1 MKKIIKAIIKPII
14 ILLIIALIIGLAYKY
29 LQKRNKNYDLEIVES
44 YNYYPLLKDGKYG
57 IIDLQG
63 NILVNPDYK
72 QTIIPNPSKDVFV
85 CINENNTEGDE
96 DDTTIVF
103 NQNGEQ
109 IFKEYENVSAIRF
122 SGTVSD
128 MPYEKT
134 VLSYKKDG
142 KYGLIDYKGKK
153 VTDAIYEEIMSV
165 PYKEGEILAKK
176 DGKYGVINNKG
187 VVLIEFEYDEI
198 SGDGFYN
205 EDTKYKDAGYFIGIK
220 TDDGYRYGYINKKFE
235 KILDTEY
242 NDIYRIDVEDD
253 EKNIYLKA
261 TKNGQ
266 VGIIYNGKEIIKCE
280 YQDIDYDD
288 KNKCFLVVKDSK
300 RGVYDINGTNIV
312 PVEYDYI
319 AYKGDYIYAELNN
332 DEVKYFDKFGKE
344 VEEASYLDIF
354 PTDNV
359 IYNITESEDGQYGII
374 DGKGNVLVD
383 NTYAFIDYAFDNYF
397 IALRDGK
404 LGVIDDKE
412 NNIIEFKYDVLQCV
426 NGTNVIQGKISDTDT
441 MDLYS
446 KKMEK
451 VATVEN
457 AVINQYDDYIE
468 IYSEKST
475 KYFDFEGNEKTN
487 IQILKNNELFA
498 IEKDGKWGMTDK
510 MGNIVVECIYDKV
523 TELNEYGFAGIKLD
537 GKWGVID
544 KTGKVILE
552 PTYEHFANNEKPEFI
567 NKYYKVTYGYGESY
581 YTDEE

>member
-1 MKKIIKAIIKPII
+1 MKKVIKAIIKPII
-14 ILLIIALIIGLAYKY
+14 IIAIIALIVGLAYRY
-29 LQKRNKNYDLEIVES
+29 MQKRNKNYELEIVNS
-44 YNYYPLLKDGKYG
+44 YSYYPLLQDSKYG

-63 NILVNPDYK
+63 NILVNPEYK
-72 QTIIPNPSKDVFV
+72 QVIIPNPSKDVFV
-85 CINENNTEGDE
+85 CVNENEREDTDE
-96 DDTTIVF
+96 DDTTVVF
-103 NQNGEQ
+103 NQQGEQ

-153 VTDAIYEEIMSV
+153 VTEPIYEEISSV

-198 SGDGFYN
+198 TGDGFYK
-205 EDTKYKDAGYFIGIK
+205 EDTKYKEAGYFVGKK
-220 TDDGYRYGYINKKFE
+220 TDDGYRYGYINNKFD
-235 KILDTEY
+235 KLIDMEY
-242 NDIYRIDVEDD
+242 NEIYRAGVEDD
-253 EKNIYLKA
+253 EKNVYLIA

-266 VGIIYNGKEIIKCE
+266 VGVIYNKEEIIKFE
-280 YQDIDYDD
+280 YEDIEYDD
-288 KNKCFLVVKDSK
+288 ESKRFLVVKDSK
-300 RGVYDINGTNIV
+300 KGVFDINGTNIV
-312 PVEYDYI
+312 PVNYDYVT
-319 AYKGDYIYAELNN
+319 YKGDYIYAATDNEA
-332 DEVKYFDKFGKE
+332 KYFDEFGKE
-344 VEEASYLDIF
+344 IVEMEYLEIY

-359 IYNITESEDGQYGII
+359 IYNITFSEDGKYGII

-383 NTYAFIDYAFDNYF
+383 NTYSFIDYAFDNYF

-412 NNIIEFKYDVLQCV
+412 NNIIEFKYDVLQCI

-446 KKMEK
+446 KQMEK

-457 AVINQYDDYIE
+457 AVINLYNDYIE
-468 IYSEKST
+468 VYSEKST
-475 KYFDFEGNEKTN
+475 KYFDFEGHEKTN
-487 IQILKNNELFA
+487 TQILKNNELFA

-510 MGNIVVECIYDKV
+510 LGNIVVDCIYDKV

-537 GKWGVID
+537 GKWGVVD
-544 KTGKVILE
+544 KTGNIILE

-581 YTDEE
+581 YTNEE

>member
-1 MKKIIKAIIKPII
+1 MKKVIKAIVKPII
-14 ILLIIALIIGLAYKY
+14 IIAIIALIVGLAYRY
-29 LQKRNKNYDLEIVES
+29 MQKRNKNYELEIVNS
-44 YNYYPLLKDGKYG
+44 YSYYPLLQDSKYG

-63 NILVNPDYK
+63 NILVNPEYK
-72 QTIIPNPSKDVFV
+72 QVIIPNPSKDVFV
-85 CINENNTEGDE
+85 CVNENEREDTDE
-96 DDTTIVF
+96 DDTTVVF
-103 NQNGEQ
+103 NQQGEQ

-153 VTDAIYEEIMSV
+153 VTEPIYEEISSV

-198 SGDGFYN
+198 TGDGFYKD
-205 EDTKYKDAGYFIGIK
+205 DTKYKEAGYFVGKK
-220 TDDGYRYGYINKKFE
+220 TDDGYRYGYINNKFD
-235 KILDTEY
+235 KLIDMEY
-242 NDIYRIDVEDD
+242 NEIYRAGVEDD
-253 EKNIYLKA
+253 EKNVYLIA

-266 VGIIYNGKEIIKCE
+266 VGVIYNKKEIIKFE
-280 YQDIDYDD
+280 YEDIEYDD
-288 KNKCFLVVKDSK
+288 ESKRFLVVKDSK
-300 RGVYDINGTNIV
+300 KGVFDINGTNII
-312 PVEYDYI
+312 PVNYDYVT
-319 AYKGDYIYAELNN
+319 YKGDYIYAATDNEA
-332 DEVKYFDKFGKE
+332 KYFDEFGKE
-344 VEEASYLDIF
+344 IVEMEYLEIY

-359 IYNITESEDGQYGII
+359 IYNITVSEDGKYGII

-383 NTYAFIDYAFDNYF
+383 NTYSFIDYAFDNYF

-404 LGVIDDKE
+404 LGIIDEQE
-412 NNIIEFKYDVLQCV
+412 NNIIEFKYDVLQCI

-446 KKMEK
+446 KQMEK

-457 AVINQYDDYIE
+457 AVINLYNDYIE
-468 IYSEKST
+468 VYSEKST

-487 IQILKNNELFA
+487 TQILKNNELFA

-510 MGNIVVECIYDKV
+510 LGNIVVDCIYDKV

-537 GKWGVID
+537 GKWGVVD
-544 KTGKVILE
+544 KTGNIILE

-581 YTDEE
+581 YTNEE